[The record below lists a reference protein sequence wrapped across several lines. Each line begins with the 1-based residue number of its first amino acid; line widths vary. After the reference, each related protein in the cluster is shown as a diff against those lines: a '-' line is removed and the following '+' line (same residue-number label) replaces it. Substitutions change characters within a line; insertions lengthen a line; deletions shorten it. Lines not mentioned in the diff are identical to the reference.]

1 MAKYIITAAAPKRLG
16 DHQNTGVGTEIE
28 LSQGFGEAFV
38 SMHWLIDPE
47 AEART
52 KAAAGAA
59 QAETDAKA
67 AAEAEAQAQAEEAAV
82 LRRRGS
88 QPNRPPRGQR
98 KMQKRR
104 PKRRPAAHPVT
115 MPPRTPKIRPLA
127 ATSLPAAVRAARNRR
142 AALRRKNRGS
152 RPWRLCR
159 PIRLSA

>member
-67 AAEAEAQAQAEEAAV
+67 AAEAEAQAQAEEAARV
-82 LRRRGS
+82 EAARVAAEQAAKGAEENAKAEAEAASGGASSDDATENPENMVTGGVKDTACGEGS
-88 QPNRPPRGQR
+88 Q
-98 KMQKRR
+98 K
-104 PKRRPAAHPVT
+104 PKGRPAA
-115 MPPRTPKIRPLA
+115 K
-127 ATSLPAAVRAARNRR
+127 
-142 AALRRKNRGS
+142 K
-152 RPWRLCR
+152 
-159 PIRLSA
+159 